1 MSRQHLVLPLLL
13 LAATVAAQTPIVEPP
28 RVSFEEA
35 NARAGMPRWLS
46 LRWAEFDTSGPGPAL
61 PAELTAVGDV
71 DVHLVQ
77 VRGPV
82 TEAGKQALRDG
93 GLELLDYVPNHAWIV
108 RGAAASVATLQQR
121 GVVLWSSPLH
131 PAYRLAPELLA
142 GTGPMQLSV
151 LGFAGGDVA
160 TLVAEATAAGATVR
174 EQHEQIGRWLLLVTA
189 TPDVLRRLASAKSVQ
204 WIEPEGVVTERNDTT
219 SWTIQTGVSGNRRI
233 WNLGLRGEGQ
243 VVGHQ
248 DSSIPTGSCYFSD
261 PANAIGPSH
270 RKIVYR
276 SGPGTGS
283 SHGTHTAGTAV
294 GDAQPVNGST
304 ANRGMAYLAKI
315 ATSSDYSAAVWSARA
330 TTHLGVGARVHTNSW
345 GDDSTTAYNAH
356 CNAIDAFSWANEGNL
371 VLFAETNLS
380 TLKNP
385 ENAKNL
391 VAVGNGQNGASANN
405 KSGGGA
411 GPTADGRRKPDL
423 MAPGQNIVSA
433 GTGSCSTNTLTGT
446 SMACPAAT
454 GAAALIRQ
462 YFVDGFYP
470 SGVATPTDGF
480 EPTGALIKAVLVNTS
495 ADMTG
500 VAGYPSNDEGWGRI
514 VLDETLHFA
523 GDVGRM
529 WAIDVRRAQ
538 GLATSG
544 QREFAIDVTDA
555 LRPLEITL
563 AFTDFAG
570 TVNAA
575 NPVVNDLDL
584 VVVAPNG
591 TQYFGN
597 VFTSGWSAAGG
608 VADAKNNVERVAVQ
622 SPVAG
627 TWTVRVRGINV
638 PQGPCGYALAASGR
652 IAAGFSAA
660 SVANYG
666 VGKPGALGVPAITG
680 TLPRI
685 PSTWTM
691 TLSNAQPNWLG
702 VVLFGDAEV
711 AIPFDGGTVLA
722 APVQLFTVNTSPLGL
737 ATVPVTIPPT
747 PALSGANF
755 YWQVWVPFD
764 PGASGDGWAA
774 SRGLRM
780 TLGN

>member
-1 MSRQHLVLPLLL
+1 MPRHHLVVPLLL
-13 LAATVAAQTPIVEPP
+13 LAAHVAAQTPAVEPP

-46 LRWAEFDTSGPGPAL
+46 LRWAEFDTTGPAPAL

-77 VRGPV
+77 VSGPV

-108 RGAAASVATLQQR
+108 RGATAAVAALQQR

-142 GTGPMQLSV
+142 GAGAMQLSV

-160 TLVAEATAAGATVR
+160 TLVAEAAAAGAIVR
-174 EQHEQIGRWLLLVTA
+174 EQHEQVGRWLLLVTA
-189 TPDVLRRLASAKSVQ
+189 TPDVLRRLAHAPSVQ
-204 WIEPEGVVTERNDTT
+204 WIEPEAVLTERNDTT
-219 SWTIQTGVSGNRRI
+219 SWTIQTGVSANRRI
-233 WNLGLRGEGQ
+233 WNLGLHGEGQ

-248 DSSIPTGSCYFSD
+248 DSAIPTASCYFSD
-261 PANAIGPSH
+261 PVNAIGPNH

-276 SGPGTGS
+276 SGTGATA

-294 GDAQPVNGST
+294 GDAQPINGST

-330 TTHLGVGARVHTNSW
+330 TTHLGVGAKVHTNSW

-356 CNAIDAFSWANEGNL
+356 CNAIDAFSWTNEGNL
-371 VLFAETNLS
+371 VLFAETNLT

-391 VAVGNGQNGASANN
+391 VAVGNGQNGTSANN
-405 KSGGGA
+405 KFGGGT

-423 MAPGQNIVSA
+423 MAPGASIVSA
-433 GTGSCSTNTLTGT
+433 GTGSCNTSTLTGT

-470 SGVATPTDGF
+470 SGVPTPTDGF
-480 EPTGALIKAVLVNTS
+480 EPTGAMIKAVLVNTC

-514 VLDETLHFA
+514 VLDETLHFL

-529 WAIDVRRAQ
+529 WAVDVRRAQ
-538 GLATSG
+538 GLTTAG
-544 QREFAIDVTDA
+544 QREFAIDVIDA
-555 LRPLEITL
+555 LRPLEITM

-597 VFTSGWSAAGG
+597 VFTSGWSSTGG
-608 VADAKNNVERVAVQ
+608 VADAKNNVERVAV
-622 SPVAG
+622 PAPIAG
-627 TWTVRVRGINV
+627 TWIVRVRGINV

-652 IAAGFSAA
+652 ISAGFASA

-666 VGKPGALGVPAITG
+666 TGKPGFFGVPAITG
-680 TLPRI
+680 TLPTI
-685 PSTWTM
+685 PSTWTLS
-691 TLSNAQPNWLG
+691 LSNALPNWIG

-711 AIPFDGGTVLA
+711 AIPFDGATVLA
-722 APVQLFTVNTSPLGL
+722 APGQLFSVNTSVSGG